1 MPFCGISQAHCV
13 LQSKLLTRA
22 SCCAYPTRR
31 CLYWSSVYQ
40 SALIGA
46 TTRVQKPDFRYFE
59 SDIVRVYRNIALA
72 VGAAFAAC
80 AVIVQFASEPGNIR
94 LAIYM
99 VAGFSSTLAVLLAS
113 MAAVYG
119 YQIATC
125 LSRLYAVAPRGSP
138 DESSSLTAD
147 ARAEREA
154 LRPRLGHPFCRAR
167 QPEEEEAIAGEEGG
181 SATEPAA
188 TGSTSG
194 DGIAVAGAEAA
205 VAMANGEECFKF
217 SMGEADAE
225 HAARIQTK
233 VGRIAVVIIA
243 CHAIKAAAVA
253 LFDAWLCPQ
262 GAHARDLLRS
272 SS

>member
-1 MPFCGISQAHCV
+1 
-13 LQSKLLTRA
+13 
-22 SCCAYPTRR
+22 
-31 CLYWSSVYQ
+31 
-40 SALIGA
+40 LIGA
-46 TTRVQKPDFRYFE
+46 TTRVQKPDLRYFE
-59 SDIVRVYRNIALA
+59 ADILRVYRNVALA

-80 AVIVQFASEPGNIR
+80 AITVQFASGPGSVSF
-94 LAIYM
+94 AIYM

-167 QPEEEEAIAGEEGG
+167 QLEEEEAIAGEEGG
-181 SATEPAA
+181 SATEPA
-188 TGSTSG
+188 G
-194 DGIAVAGAEAA
+194 DGIEVARDEAA
-205 VAMANGEECFKF
+205 VASANEEECFKF

-262 GAHARDLLRS
+262 GTCGVYMSRSSLLREAATLIVFLPFALGWVNAGAQAMS
-272 SS
+272 WNAIVQSC